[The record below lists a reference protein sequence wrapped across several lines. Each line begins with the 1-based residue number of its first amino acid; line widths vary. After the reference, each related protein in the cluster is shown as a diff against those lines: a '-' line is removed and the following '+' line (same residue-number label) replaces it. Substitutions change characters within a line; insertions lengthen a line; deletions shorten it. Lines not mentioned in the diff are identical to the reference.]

1 MILLGQILLVVG
13 VVGFVVANVA
23 LVRTMLEHKADPAK
37 AGKHLIAIVLI
48 EAPFLLAALVGYM
61 ILYVF

>member
-23 LVRTMLEHKADPAK
+23 LIRTLMEHKADPAK
-37 AGKHLIAIVLI
+37 AGKHLVAIALI
-48 EAPFLLAALVGYM
+48 EAPFLLAALAGYL